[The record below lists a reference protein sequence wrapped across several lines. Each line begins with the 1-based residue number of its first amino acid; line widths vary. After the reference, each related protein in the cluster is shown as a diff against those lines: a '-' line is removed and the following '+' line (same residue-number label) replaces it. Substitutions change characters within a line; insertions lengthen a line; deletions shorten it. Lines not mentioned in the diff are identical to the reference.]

1 MKIKLSMIL
10 DQLNEYPYEYVEGH
24 AGDQLGFSSVRL
36 LKPSE
41 QGYQPGVLY
50 LGSVAVLQ
58 QIDSNHL
65 PSQLICLADS
75 SHSLEIHKVQKI
87 DLALLRSNE
96 DMEILFERTADIIG
110 EYHQIYTEM
119 IKRITDNRGL
129 TEIINAMT
137 SILGNPLYVADADFK
152 VLARTDCDLKQ
163 PDEWRHIVENGIE
176 DGYIS
181 SSVNDFYYMKD
192 LVQKTENQKG
202 PVFFSGN
209 ALYPHSFCTMN
220 LNSHNKKIG
229 LVTVFE
235 TERPF
240 SIGTKATIEFF
251 CDILIMEIQKNQTL
265 IINEGVKLGYLFAE
279 ILTGSHHSE
288 NELRKVVNYV
298 DIVFPEN
305 FFIVVLKSRHDNR
318 NHYELTFLRKKIIS
332 LIKNTICI
340 IHQNNIVMLANDCSQ
355 EFSGQGLSEIENWL
369 QDSQMVLGVSDD
381 GSDIKQIRKSY
392 QEALTAID
400 LGLKSEREDRIFLY
414 DRYRFAHLMD
424 VIANLENSEAFG
436 HPALARLQLYDCKKG
451 ANLVET
457 LYCYMKNGRSQAQTA
472 KELHLHRSSLQYRLT
487 KMEEVMGG
495 ELDHYQTFLHLQLTY
510 EMMKQ
515 SGKQSS
521 VAKTE

>member
-10 DQLNEYPYEYVEGH
+10 DQLKAYPYEYVEGD

-41 QGYQPGVLY
+41 QGYKPEVLY
-50 LGSVAVLQ
+50 LGSAAVMQ
-58 QIDSNHL
+58 QIDSRHL

-75 SHSLEIHKVQKI
+75 SLQFENNKVHNI
-87 DLALLRSNE
+87 DLALIHSDCDIDVLLE
-96 DMEILFERTADIIG
+96 KIADIIN

-119 IKRITDNRGL
+119 IRRITDNRGL
-129 TEIINAMT
+129 AEIINAMT
-137 SILGNPLYVADADFK
+137 PILGNPLYVADADFK
-152 VLARTDCDLKQ
+152 VLARTDCVLEQ
-163 PDEWRHIVENGIE
+163 PDQWRHIVENGIE

-192 LVQKTENQKG
+192 LVQKTEHQHE
-202 PVFFSGN
+202 PVLFSGN

-220 LNSHNKKIG
+220 LASRNKKIG

-251 CDILIMEIQKNQTL
+251 SDLLIMEIQKNLTL
-265 IINEGVKLGYLFAE
+265 ISNEGVKLGYLFAE
-279 ILTGSHHSE
+279 ILTGNPHSE

-298 DIVFPEN
+298 DIAFPEK

-318 NHYELTFLRKKIIS
+318 NRYELTFLRKKIIS
-332 LIKNTICI
+332 LVKNTICI
-340 IHQNNIVMLANDCSQ
+340 IHQNNIVMLANDSSSRQ
-355 EFSGQGLSEIENWL
+355 FSDQGLSEIENWL
-369 QDSQMVLGVSDD
+369 TDSQMVLGVSDD

-414 DRYRFAHLMD
+414 DRCRFAHLMD

-436 HPALARLQLYDCKKG
+436 HPALARLQLYDHKKG

-487 KMEEVMGG
+487 KMEEVMGA

-510 EMMKQ
+510 EMLKPI
-515 SGKQSS
+515 
-521 VAKTE
+521 

>member
-10 DQLNEYPYEYVEGH
+10 DQLKAYRYEYVEGD

-41 QGYQPGVLY
+41 QGYKKEVLY
-50 LGSVAVLQ
+50 LGSAAVMQ
-58 QIDSNHL
+58 QIDSRHL

-75 SHSLEIHKVQKI
+75 SLQFENNKVHNI
-87 DLALLRSNE
+87 DLALIHSDCDIEVLLE
-96 DMEILFERTADIIG
+96 KIADIIS

-119 IKRITDNRGL
+119 IRRITDNRGL
-129 TEIINAMT
+129 AEIINAMT
-137 SILGNPLYVADADFK
+137 PILGNPLYVADADFK
-152 VLARTDCDLKQ
+152 VLARTDCVLEQ
-163 PDEWRHIVENGIE
+163 PDQWRHIVENGIE

-192 LVQKTENQKG
+192 LVQKTEHQHE

-209 ALYPHSFCTMN
+209 VLYPHSFCTMN
-220 LNSHNKKIG
+220 LASRNKKMG

-235 TERPF
+235 TERSF

-251 CDILIMEIQKNQTL
+251 SDLLIMEIQKNLTL
-265 IINEGVKLGYLFAE
+265 ISNEGVKLGYLFAE
-279 ILTGSHHSE
+279 ILTGNPHSE

-298 DIVFPEN
+298 DIAFPEK

-318 NHYELTFLRKKIIS
+318 NRYELTFLRKKIIS
-332 LIKNTICI
+332 LVKNTICI
-340 IHQNNIVMLANDCSQ
+340 IHQNNIVMLANDSSSRQ
-355 EFSGQGLSEIENWL
+355 FSDQGLFEIENL
-369 QDSQMVLGVSDD
+369 LTDSQMVLGVSDD

-414 DRYRFAHLMD
+414 DRCRFAHLMD

-436 HPALARLQLYDCKKG
+436 HPALARLQLYDHKKG

-487 KMEEVMGG
+487 KMEEVMGA

-510 EMMKQ
+510 EMLKPI
-515 SGKQSS
+515 
-521 VAKTE
+521 